1 MNRNMYPN
9 PTTGKINISLTLK
22 GTYQIYNEVGRVFTE
37 GDISEFLD
45 LTDYPKGMYML
56 LLNVENEHQ
65 YVKIIK
71 Q

>member
-1 MNRNMYPN
+1 MNRSMYPN
-9 PTTGKINISLTLK
+9 PTTGKINISPTLK
-22 GTYQIYNEVGRVFTE
+22 GTYQIYNEVGRAITE

-56 LLNVENEHQ
+56 LLNIDNEYQ
-65 YVKIIK
+65 YFKIIK